1 MPLNAL
7 CEELFVEAVKTQT
20 IVVLLRRL
28 KGEILNSIVT
38 VLSNSPAG
46 NNFLLL
52 KKVSE
57 VLLACLN
64 SSNVDCSALPAS
76 EIAPLI

>member
-20 IVVLLRRL
+20 IVLLRRP